1 LNGLFI
7 GTCFD
12 GKTVFNELRNKQIG
26 NGVEVRENGM
36 KLWEMVRLFLNT
48 SFENDDTSIGY
59 KISVYQHSIHKYI
72 DEYLVN
78 FTYFVQLMNSYG
90 FELLTK
96 EDAKTFKFQS
106 STGMFEDLYKSMK
119 REIKFDDSKLHYAL
133 NMTSNEK
140 YISFLNRFFIFKKMS
155 DVNTEDLYNSYFV
168 SEMSE
173 PPPEEPTLLP
183 EPTEDLFTDLGREE
197 TSIPNIL
204 PGEEKEVENEIVIEP
219 LAEPVGEVIETVVE
233 PPQPTKRKTAVPRVP
248 KEKVVREKVVKEK
261 VVKEKAPR
269 KTTTRKVKK
278 NDDETKEEK

>member
-1 LNGLFI
+1 
-7 GTCFD
+7 
-12 GKTVFNELRNKQIG
+12 
-26 NGVEVRENGM
+26 
-36 KLWEMVRLFLNT
+36 
-48 SFENDDTSIGY
+48 
-59 KISVYQHSIHKYI
+59 
-72 DEYLVN
+72 
-78 FTYFVQLMNSYG
+78 MNSYG

-96 EDAKTFKFQS
+96 EDTKTFKFQS
-106 STGMFEDLYKSMK
+106 STGMFEDLYKTMK

-140 YISFLNRFFIFKKMS
+140 YISFLNRFFIFKKMTV
-155 DVNTEDLYNSYFV
+155 VNTEDLYNSYFL

-173 PPPEEPTLLP
+173 PLPEEPTLLP

-197 TSIPNIL
+197 ETSIPNIL
-204 PGEEKEVENEIVIEP
+204 PSEEKEIENEIVIEP
-219 LAEPVGEVIETVVE
+219 LAEPIGEVIEPVVE

-248 KEKVVREKVVKEK
+248 KEPKVPKEKVVKEPKVPNEK